1 MPTIAAGVIRT
12 IRSGGYAERPMTLR
26 HHFRSYLEG
35 VRREGRYRI
44 FADLERDAAR
54 PPYARSRDGSDCRDV
69 VVWCSNDYLGMGRH
83 PLVIDAMVKTARRTG
98 TGAGG
103 TRNISGNSHAVVA
116 LEAEL
121 ADLHR
126 KDAALVFSSGYVAN
140 EAALGTIGRL
150 LPNCLILSDEKNHAS
165 MIAGIRASGAEK
177 RIFRHNDLD
186 HLEVLL
192 RQTGQLRPKVI
203 AFESLYSMDGD
214 IAPISRICDL
224 AAKFRAITYLDEVH
238 AVGLYGARGAGI
250 AERDGVMDRIDVI
263 EGTLA
268 KGFGVVGGYI
278 AADAVICDAIRTA
291 APSFIFTTAMPPAV
305 AAAARQSVAHLK
317 KSVAVRIAHWLQVG
331 KTRRALR
338 NAGIPIMSS
347 QSHIIPVPVGDPDL
361 CREASALLM
370 EKFALYLQP
379 INYPTVPRG
388 TERLRITPTPFHNDQ
403 MIEDLANALCEV
415 WDALRLP
422 YEAIRPV
429 PMLRPQS
436 LVTDAS
442 RYSLI
447 ATVLGNPGDRHRP
460 GESSADLLSFASKFT
475 PAGAGLLPGEVQ
487 LVGHS
492 RQIGQG

>member
-1 MPTIAAGVIRT
+1 
-12 IRSGGYAERPMTLR
+12 MTLR

>member
-1 MPTIAAGVIRT
+1 M
-12 IRSGGYAERPMTLR
+12 LR
-26 HHFRSYLEG
+26 HHFQSYLDG

-54 PPYARSRDGSDCRDV
+54 SPYARWRDGSNCRNV

-83 PLVIDAMVKTARRTG
+83 PLVIDAMVKTAQRTG

-103 TRNISGNSHAVVA
+103 TRNISGNSHAVIT

-150 LPNCLILSDEKNHAS
+150 LPDCLILSDERNHAS
-165 MIAGIRASGAEK
+165 MIAGIRASGADK
-177 RIFRHNDLD
+177 QIFRHNDVD
-186 HLEVLL
+186 HLETML
-192 RQTGQLRPKVI
+192 RHAGHFRPKVI

-224 AAKFRAITYLDEVH
+224 AEKFGAITYLDEVH

-250 AERDGVMDRIDVI
+250 AERDGVMDRVDVI

-278 AADAVICDAIRTA
+278 AADAVICDAIRSA

-305 AAAARQSVAHLK
+305 AAAATQSVVHLK
-317 KSVAVRIAHWLQVG
+317 KSVAVRIAHWLQVD

-338 NAGIPIMSS
+338 NAEIPMMSS
-347 QSHIIPVPVGDPDL
+347 DSHIIPVPVGDPDL
-361 CREASALLM
+361 CREASTLLM
-370 EKFALYLQP
+370 EKFGLYLQP

-415 WDALRLP
+415 WDTLGLRF
-422 YEAIRPV
+422 EAINRA
-429 PMLRPQS
+429 PMLHPHS
-436 LVTDAS
+436 FITGAS
-442 RYSLI
+442 QYSHRY
-447 ATVLGNPGDRHRP
+447 
-460 GESSADLLSFASKFT
+460 
-475 PAGAGLLPGEVQ
+475 AGANPL
-487 LVGHS
+487 
-492 RQIGQG
+492 